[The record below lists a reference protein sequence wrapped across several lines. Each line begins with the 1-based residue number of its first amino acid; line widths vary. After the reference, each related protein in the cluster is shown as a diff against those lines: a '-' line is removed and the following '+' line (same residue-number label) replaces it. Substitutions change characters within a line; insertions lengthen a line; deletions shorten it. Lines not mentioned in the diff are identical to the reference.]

1 MVAIDLDGVGKSFA
15 DIVALDN
22 VSLSVAEGEFFT
34 LVGPSGCG
42 KTTTLRAIA
51 GLSTPTEGTIR
62 FDGADVRDVPVEDR
76 GVGVVFQSYALFP
89 HMTVAENVRYGL
101 RFTDPPRGLTA
112 DERVDEL
119 LHLVDL
125 SGMGDRE
132 PDELSGGQQQRVAL
146 ARALAPE
153 PDVLLLDEP
162 MSALDARLRQ
172 QLRREIKRIQQD
184 LGVTTVYVTHDQEE
198 ALAVSDRL
206 AVMHDGGVEQVG
218 TPVEVYERPS
228 TEFVAAFVG
237 ENNVFSGVVIERD
250 GDYLLVEVDADAPD
264 DQGVFRVGV
273 DDATAERAAADDDTA
288 EYAEGDDG
296 GVAVGDDVT
305 FCVRPPNLSPEA
317 SENRFPVALG
327 TAEYLGGTTRLYGE
341 WAGREIVLRLP
352 APPDADAL
360 TVGFDPEDATVL

>member
-1 MVAIDLDGVGKSFA
+1 MVNIDLDGVRKAFDGA
-15 DIVALDN
+15 VALES

-42 KTTTLRAIA
+42 KTTTLRTIA
-51 GLSTPTEGTIR
+51 GLSMPTDGTVR
-62 FDGADVRDVPVEDR
+62 FDGEDVSDTPVEDR
-76 GVGVVFQSYALFP
+76 NVGVVFQSYALFP

-119 LHLVDL
+119 LDLVDL
-125 SGMGDRE
+125 SGMGERD

-172 QLRREIKRIQQD
+172 QLRREIKRIQQE

-218 TPVEVYERPS
+218 TPVEVYEQPA
-228 TEFVAAFVG
+228 TEFVASFVG
-237 ENNVFSGVVIERD
+237 ENNLFSGVVDERA
-250 GDYLLVEVDADAPD
+250 GDDLIVELDAEDRR
-264 DQGVFRVGV
+264 FRVGV
-273 DDATAERAAADDDTA
+273 DDPGAYD
-288 EYAEGDDG
+288 
-296 GVAVGDDVT
+296 VGESVT
-305 FCVRPPNLSPEA
+305 FCVRPTHLDPAA

-341 WAGREIVLRLP
+341 WAGEEIVLRLP
-352 APPDADAL
+352 EPPEGDAL
-360 TVGFDPEDATVL
+360 TVGFAPEDVTLL

>member
-1 MVAIDLDGVGKSFA
+1 MVAIDLDGVRKAFDDA
-15 DIVALDN
+15 VALAD

-42 KTTTLRAIA
+42 KTTTLRTIA
-51 GLSTPTEGTIR
+51 GLSSPTDGTVR
-62 FDGADVRDVPVEDR
+62 FDGEDVSHVPVEDR
-76 GVGVVFQSYALFP
+76 NVGVVFQSYALFP

-112 DERVDEL
+112 EERVDEL
-119 LHLVDL
+119 LELVDL
-125 SGMGDRE
+125 PGMGDRE

-162 MSALDARLRQ
+162 MSALDARLRE
-172 QLRREIKRIQQD
+172 QLRREIKRIQRE

-218 TPVEVYERPS
+218 TPVEVYEHPA
-228 TEFVAAFVG
+228 TEFVASFVG
-237 ENNVFSGVVIERD
+237 ENNVFSGVVAGIE
-250 GDYLLVEVDADAPD
+250 GDELAVELDEKSPE
-264 DQGVFRVGV
+264 GNRFRV
-273 DDATAERAAADDDTA
+273 AAGG
-288 EYAEGDDG
+288 EY
-296 GVAVGDDVT
+296 AVGDRVT
-305 FCVRPPNLSPEA
+305 FCVRPTQLSPDA
-317 SENRFPVALG
+317 SANRFPVALG
-327 TAEYLGGTTRLYGE
+327 AAEYLGGTTRLYGE

-352 APPDADAL
+352 EPPESDAI
-360 TVGFDPEDATVL
+360 TVGFDPGDATVL

>member
-1 MVAIDLDGVGKSFA
+1 MVAIDLANVRKAFA
-15 DIVALDN
+15 DTVALEG
-22 VSLSVAEGEFFT
+22 VSLSVEEGEFFT

-42 KTTTLRAIA
+42 KTTTLRTIA
-51 GLSTPTEGTIR
+51 GLSSPTDGTVR
-62 FDGADVRDVPVEDR
+62 FDGEDVSDVPVEDR
-76 GVGVVFQSYALFP
+76 NVGVVFQSYALFP

-119 LHLVDL
+119 LELVDL
-125 SGMGDRE
+125 PGMGDRD

-162 MSALDARLRQ
+162 MSALDARLRE
-172 QLRREIKRIQQD
+172 QLRREIKRIQKE

-218 TPVEVYERPS
+218 TPVEVYEHPA
-228 TEFVAAFVG
+228 TEFVASFVG
-237 ENNVFSGVVIERD
+237 ENNVFSGTVAERA
-250 GDYLLVEVDADAPD
+250 GDELLVETTAGD
-264 DQGVFRVGV
+264 DRTFRV
-273 DDATAERAAADDDTA
+273 AADDPKA
-288 EYAEGDDG
+288 YSA
-296 GVAVGDDVT
+296 GDDVT
-305 FCVRPPNLSPEA
+305 FCVRPTHLDPEA
-317 SENRFPVALG
+317 GTNRFPVALE

-341 WAGREIVLRLP
+341 WAGREIVLRMP
-352 APPDADAL
+352 EPPGEDVL
-360 TVGFDPEDATVL
+360 TVGFAPDDATVL